1 MTLTDVGS
9 GPHTNENF
17 WIPGPLVGG
26 IALISA
32 PILLFAGGLLRF
44 LAVELNPEVVAP
56 YADHWT
62 FFPSQLALYQNHP
75 ALQYHGYALYLVGL
89 VCLWPAVLALA
100 RLIAP
105 KSPKLALWGAIAL
118 VFALFGRAIWVGAE
132 LLAFQLVDI
141 HGTASAIKT
150 IEASYADISYG
161 FYRFPVAIGLASFPG
176 WILLGIGAY
185 RSNVT
190 GLMGALILAFGP
202 WLAPGVLKEIHIL
215 GTVASAVSCFVFVP
229 LGVRMLRGSLRPAGP
244 SGVERPEPAR
254 H

>member
-9 GPHTNENF
+9 GPRTNENF

-26 IALISA
+26 IALILA

-44 LAVELNPEVVAP
+44 LAVELHPEEVAP

-62 FFPSQLALYQNHP
+62 FFPSQLALYQDHP
-75 ALQYHGYALYLVGL
+75 ALQYHGYGLCLVGL

-100 RLIAP
+100 HLIAP
-105 KSPKLALWGAIAL
+105 KSPKLALWGAIVL
-118 VFALFGRAIWVGAE
+118 IFALFGRAIWVGVE

-141 HGTASAIKT
+141 HGTASAIET
-150 IEASYADISYG
+150 IEASYVDISYG

-190 GLMGALILAFGP
+190 GPVGALVLAVGP

-215 GTVASAVSCFVFVP
+215 GTVASAVSCLVFVP
-229 LGVRMLRGSLRPAGP
+229 LGVRMLRGSLRPKRRGA
-244 SGVERPEPAR
+244 A
-254 H
+254 